1 MKVCP
6 AAAAVAVFVAVV
18 PQATSRSIIAD
29 ADDKAYP
36 ISKVVT
42 LLKDMGTQLQK
53 EGEEDEEVYD
63 KMACWCTTN
72 DKDKTKTIEDA
83 EAHIADLGTTIEA
96 TTAQSARLNTEI
108 ENHEADLAKAQK
120 ALNEATSLRERQLAD
135 FTDEE
140 KDLLQSIGALKS
152 ALVVL
157 SKHHSSAAVLLD
169 TTILNTISGMMKKH
183 HSLLQGK
190 ITPHQRREIFALALV
205 QAPSYTPASGEIF
218 GILNQMKETF
228 ESNLAATQKEA
239 LGDQKQYE
247 DLKSAKEDEVSAIT
261 SSIEE
266 KKVTLAGADEKNAQ
280 AKEDLTDTQNGL
292 TADET
297 FLIDLKKRCS
307 NMDAEWETR
316 QRMRQ
321 EEQTA
326 IAKAI
331 SILASDEA
339 HDNFSKTFNPSFLQR
354 GAQVSSQRRSAAVR
368 VLSKIAAETKS
379 SNLAALVA
387 VAQLDAFVEVKAA
400 IDRMVGELQEAKTA
414 DIKHKDSCISQLNE
428 NQRFTEQSEREQSDL
443 QANIDALTA
452 TIGEVTAQVETLKS
466 EISEMHTQ
474 MKRAGEDREIENKDF
489 QQTVND
495 QRETQKLLNKAL
507 SVLKG
512 VYAKKGSFLQDV
524 RVHVGRQGPPPPE
537 GFGEYKKAGG
547 AGGVLGLLQ
556 QIIQEAKHMEAEAIR
571 DEDEAQQKY
580 EGFVKE
586 TNNSVETKGAAI
598 VNKNQDKADTEQ
610 SLTQA
615 NSDHASETTE
625 LETLSGG
632 SAALHQS
639 CDFLMKNFD
648 LRMQGFDQE
657 VEALQQAKAI
667 LSGMASDE
675 AGLD

>member
-6 AAAAVAVFVAVV
+6 AAAALAVFVAVI
-18 PQATSRSIIAD
+18 PQATSRSILAND
-29 ADDKAYP
+29 DDKAYP
-36 ISKVVT
+36 VSKVVT
-42 LLKDMGTQLQK
+42 LLKDMAAQLEK

-72 DKDKTKTIEDA
+72 DKEKTKTIEDA

-96 TTAQSARLNTEI
+96 TTSQSARLTTEI
-108 ENHEADLAKAQK
+108 ENHEADLSKAQK
-120 ALNEATSLRERQLAD
+120 ALNEATSLREKQLAD

-140 KDLLQSIGALKS
+140 KDLLQSINALKS

-157 SKHHSSAAVLLD
+157 SKHHTSAAVLLD
-169 TTILNTISGMMKKH
+169 TTTLHTIDGLMKKH
-183 HSLLQGK
+183 HSLLEGR
-190 ITPHQRREIFALALV
+190 ITPHQRREITALALV
-205 QAPSYTPASGEIF
+205 QAPQYTPASGEIF

-228 ESNLAATQKEA
+228 ETNLAATQKEA
-239 LGDQKQYE
+239 LGDQKRYE
-247 DLKSAKEDEVSAIT
+247 DLKTAKEDEVAAIT

-266 KKVTLAGADEKNAQ
+266 KKVTLASADEKNAQ
-280 AKEDLTDTQNGL
+280 AKEDLADTQSGL
-292 TADET
+292 TADEA

-316 QRMRQ
+316 QKMRQ

-326 IAKAI
+326 IAEAI

-354 GAQVSSQRRSAAVR
+354 GARVSSQRRSAAVR
-368 VLSKIAAETKS
+368 VLSEAAAQTKN
-379 SNLAALVA
+379 SNLAALA
-387 VAQLDAFVEVKAA
+387 AAAQLDAFVEVKAA
-400 IDRMVGELQEAKTA
+400 INKMVSELQEAKGA
-414 DIKHKDSCISQLNE
+414 DIKHKDSCVNQLNE

-452 TIGEVTAQVETLKS
+452 TINELAAQVETLKS
-466 EISEMHTQ
+466 EISEMNIQ
-474 MKRAGEDREIENKDF
+474 LKRAGEDREIENKDF

-524 RVHVGRQGPPPPE
+524 RVHVARQGPPPPE

-571 DEDEAQQKY
+571 DEEEAQEKY

-586 TNNSVETKGAAI
+586 TNNSVEKKGEAI
-598 VNKNQDKADTEQ
+598 VNKNQDRADTEQ

-615 NSDHASETTE
+615 NTDHSSETKE

-632 SAALHQS
+632 AAALHQS

-648 LRMQGFDQE
+648 IRMQGYDQE

-667 LSGMASDE
+667 LSGMASDD
-675 AGLD
+675 A

>member
-6 AAAAVAVFVAVV
+6 AAATVAVFVAVV

-29 ADDKAYP
+29 DDDKAYP
-36 ISKVVT
+36 VSKVVT
-42 LLKDMGTQLQK
+42 LLKDMAAQLQK

-72 DKDKTKTIEDA
+72 DKEKTKTIEDA
-83 EAHIADLGTTIEA
+83 ESHIADLGTTIEA
-96 TTAQSARLNTEI
+96 TTAQSARLTTEI
-108 ENHEADLAKAQK
+108 ENHEADLSKATK
-120 ALNEATSLRERQLAD
+120 ALNEATSLREKQLAD

-169 TTILNTISGMMKKH
+169 TTILKTIDGVMKKH
-183 HSLLQGK
+183 HALLEGQ
-190 ITPHQRREIFALALV
+190 ITPHQRREISALALL
-205 QAPSYTPASGEIF
+205 QAPQYTPASGEIF

-228 ESNLAATQKEA
+228 ETNLASTQKEA
-239 LGDQKQYE
+239 LSDQKQYE

-266 KKVTLAGADEKNAQ
+266 KKVTLASADEKNAQ
-280 AKEDLTDTQNGL
+280 AKEDLTDTQNSL
-292 TADET
+292 TADEA
-297 FLIDLKKRCS
+297 FIIDLKKRCS

-316 QRMRQ
+316 QKMRM

-326 IAKAI
+326 IAEAI

-339 HDNFSKTFNPSFLQR
+339 HDNFSKTLSFLQR
-354 GAQVSSQRRSAAVR
+354 GAKVSSQRRSAAVR
-368 VLSKIAAETKS
+368 VLSKIASETKNS
-379 SNLAALVA
+379 QLVALAAA
-387 VAQLDAFVEVKAA
+387 AQLDAFVEVKAA
-400 IDRMVGELQEAKTA
+400 IDRMVGELQEAKSA
-414 DIKHKDSCISQLNE
+414 DIKHKDSCVSQFNE

-443 QANIDALTA
+443 QANIDALSA
-452 TIGEVTAQVETLKS
+452 TINELTQQVETLKS

-524 RVHVGRQGPPPPE
+524 RVHVARQGPPPPE

-586 TNNSVETKGAAI
+586 TNNSVETKGEAI

-632 SAALHQS
+632 AAALHQS

-648 LRMQGFDQE
+648 LRMQGYDQE

-675 AGLD
+675 ASLD

>member
-6 AAAAVAVFVAVV
+6 AAAALAVFVAVI
-18 PQATSRSIIAD
+18 PQATSRSILAND
-29 ADDKAYP
+29 DDKAYP
-36 ISKVVT
+36 VSKVVT
-42 LLKDMGTQLQK
+42 LLKDMAAQLEK

-72 DKDKTKTIEDA
+72 DKEKTKTIEDA

-96 TTAQSARLNTEI
+96 TTSQSARLTTEI
-108 ENHEADLAKAQK
+108 ENHEADLSKAQK
-120 ALNEATSLRERQLAD
+120 ALNEATSLREKQLAD

-140 KDLLQSIGALKS
+140 KDLLQSINALKS

-157 SKHHSSAAVLLD
+157 SKHHTSAAVLLD
-169 TTILNTISGMMKKH
+169 TTTLHTIDGLMKKH
-183 HSLLQGK
+183 HSLLEGR
-190 ITPHQRREIFALALV
+190 ITPHQRREITALALV
-205 QAPSYTPASGEIF
+205 QAPQYTPASGEIF

-228 ESNLAATQKEA
+228 ETNLAATQKEA
-239 LGDQKQYE
+239 LGDQKRYE
-247 DLKSAKEDEVSAIT
+247 DLKTAKEDEVAAIT

-266 KKVTLAGADEKNAQ
+266 KKVTLASADEKNAQ
-280 AKEDLTDTQNGL
+280 AKEDLADTQSGL
-292 TADET
+292 TADEA

-316 QRMRQ
+316 QKMRQ

-326 IAKAI
+326 IAEAI

-354 GAQVSSQRRSAAVR
+354 GARVSSQRRSAAVR
-368 VLSKIAAETKS
+368 VLSEAAAQTKN
-379 SNLAALVA
+379 SNLAALA
-387 VAQLDAFVEVKAA
+387 AAAQLDAFVEVKAA
-400 IDRMVGELQEAKTA
+400 IDRMVSELQEAKGA
-414 DIKHKDSCISQLNE
+414 DIKHKDSCVNQLNE

-452 TIGEVTAQVETLKS
+452 TISELAAQVETLKS
-466 EISEMHTQ
+466 EISEMNIQ
-474 MKRAGEDREIENKDF
+474 LKRAGEDREIENKDF

-524 RVHVGRQGPPPPE
+524 RVHVARQGPPPPE

-571 DEDEAQQKY
+571 DEEEAQEKY

-586 TNNSVETKGAAI
+586 TNNSVEKKGEAI

-615 NSDHASETTE
+615 NTDHASETKE
-625 LETLSGG
+625 LEALSGG
-632 SAALHQS
+632 AAALHQS

-648 LRMQGFDQE
+648 IRMQGYDQE

-667 LSGMASDE
+667 LSGMASD
-675 AGLD
+675 DV

>member
-169 TTILNTISGMMKKH
+169 TTILNTISGVMKKH

-400 IDRMVGELQEAKTA
+400 IDRMVGELQEAKVA

-452 TIGEVTAQVETLKS
+452 AIGEVTAQVETLKS
-466 EISEMHTQ
+466 EITEMHTQ